1 MEKQYAQALFD
12 LAQKPGVSAADLVKK
27 LVAHLNETGR
37 EKLLPRILR
46 EFKRIEARAQTF
58 GQELEVASD
67 KVAASAA
74 REAAELGITAEPV
87 VNPDLVTGWRARS
100 GSRLID
106 RSGKRALIDLY
117 RQIAR
122 NA

>member
-12 LAQKPGVSAADLVKK
+12 LAQKPGASAADLVKR
-27 LVAHLNETGR
+27 LMAHLKETGR

-46 EFKRIEARAQTF
+46 EYRRIEARAQTF
-58 GQELEVASD
+58 GEELEVASD
-67 KVAASAA
+67 K
-74 REAAELGITAEPV
+74 EAAKASTEAKSLGITAKPT
-87 VNPDLVTGWRARS
+87 VNPALVTGWRARS

>member
-12 LAQKPGVSAADLVKK
+12 LAQKPGASASDLVKK
-27 LVAHLNETGR
+27 MVAHLKETGR

-46 EFKRIEARAQTF
+46 EYQRIEARAQTF
-58 GQELEVASD
+58 GQELEVAD
-67 KVAASAA
+67 EQEATQAAK
-74 REAAELGITAEPV
+74 EAQALGITAEPS
-87 VNPDLVTGWRARS
+87 VNPDLITGWRARS